1 MERNFF
7 QETLPVP
14 SFERIDYSS
23 PELYLTLG
31 DSFGDVNQIGQ
42 IAKELRKPSA
52 EKTLATIGQWMAE
65 GLTYNPELAFAWR
78 NFDSVMESKLISG
91 CADYAIVFAAL
102 SRSCGIPTVFV
113 KTMDVDWIHA
123 FREAGKCEQWTG
135 HVFLEVHWKRK
146 WRLLD
151 PEALKLYDDYDPG
164 MRILP
169 GLRYAYDKGHD
180 PYEIILSLDWERWQ
194 KQTSDY
200 FRNFDLAKLPVGAGR
215 DLRLEC
221 AYIAASS
228 PIHQAIENKCKA
240 IGLPV
245 RATFNWKFD
254 KYLKEARGQHL
265 FIVCVGDQL
274 VLEPEYYDSHLP
286 ISYDRLMSNLSVG
299 LSGFERKE
307 LRDGT
312 KVTLLY
318 AKDTF
323 HMLKLIDSMP
333 PWAESVPSA

>member
-7 QETLPVP
+7 QETNLLP
-14 SFERIDYSS
+14 SFERINYSS
-23 PELYLTLG
+23 PENYLSLTPSLG
-31 DSFGDVNQIGQ
+31 DAEKIAE
-42 IAKELRKPSA
+42 IAKGLKQANA
-52 EKTLATIGQWMAE
+52 EKTLLAINNWMSASF
-65 GLTYNPELAFAWR
+65 TTNTELAYSWR
-78 NFDSVMESKLISG
+78 NFDTILESKTVSG

-102 SRSCGIPTVFV
+102 ARCCGIPSVFV
-113 KTMDVDWIHA
+113 KTMDVEWIHA
-123 FREAGKCEQWTG
+123 FRQSGKCEEWKG

-146 WRLLD
+146 WRLID
-151 PEALKLYDDYDPG
+151 PEALKIYEDYDPA

-169 GLRYAYDKGHD
+169 GLRYAYDKGAD
-180 PYEIILSLDWERWQ
+180 PQDLILSLDFERWK

-200 FRNFDLAKLPVGAGR
+200 FRHFELSKLPVGAGR
-215 DLRLEC
+215 DLRFEC

-240 IGLPV
+240 MDLPV
-245 RATFNWKFD
+245 RATFNWKFE
-254 KYLKEARGQHL
+254 KYLNEARGQYL

-274 VLEPEYYDSHLP
+274 VLDPEYYETHLP

-299 LSGFERKE
+299 LSGIERKE
-307 LRDGT
+307 LKDGT

-323 HMLKLIDSMP
+323 HMLKLIDTLPS
-333 PWAESVPSA
+333 WAESNS